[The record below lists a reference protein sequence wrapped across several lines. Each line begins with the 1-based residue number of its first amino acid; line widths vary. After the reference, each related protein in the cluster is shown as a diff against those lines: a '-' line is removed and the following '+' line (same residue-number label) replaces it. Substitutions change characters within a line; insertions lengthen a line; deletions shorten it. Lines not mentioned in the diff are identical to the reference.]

1 MKKQHWTGVFIE
13 LVIVIVGVFIGLQVN
28 NWNQARADARLG
40 QDYVKR
46 LTHDLQE
53 NLAGLRAEVAYYSAV
68 LESVQRTDEL
78 LRAADPDP
86 RALVVN
92 AYRATEISY
101 SAPVRATW
109 DQIVS
114 SGHLGLLPAGAVESG
129 LSQYYAFDTAQDIYR
144 AGLNSGYRQTARQII
159 PMSIQIAMR
168 AGCSDERDQRGNIVG
183 FARNCDLDVSPADLK
198 DVAAALRGD
207 PAVLADLRYQYS
219 FAVSA
224 TLNLGGI
231 EKRVEE
237 ALAALGAAPD
247 AAEKTAPRFS
257 PASERGVAI
266 RGECG
271 EATQSRKLKG

>member
-1 MKKQHWTGVFIE
+1 MKRQHWTGVFIE
-13 LVIVIVGVFIGLQVN
+13 LVIVVVGVFIGLQVN
-28 NWNQARADARLG
+28 NWNQARAEARLG

-53 NLAGLRAEVAYYSAV
+53 NLTGLRAEIAYYSAI
-68 LESVQRTDEL
+68 LESVQKTDQL

-92 AYRATEISY
+92 AYRATEINY
-101 SAPVRATW
+101 NAPVRATW

-144 AGLNSGYRQTARQII
+144 AGLNSAYRQTVRQII
-159 PMSIQIAMR
+159 PMTMQIAMR

-183 FARNCDLDVSPADLK
+183 FVKTCDLNVDPAVLRE
-198 DVAAALRGD
+198 VAAALRSN
-207 PAVLADLRYQYS
+207 PAVLADLQYQYS

-224 TLNLGGI
+224 TLNLGG
-231 EKRVEE
+231 VENNVE
-237 ALAALGAAPD
+237 GALAALGV
-247 AAEKTAPRFS
+247 S
-257 PASERGVAI
+257 PE
-266 RGECG
+266 
-271 EATQSRKLKG
+271 TLKH

>member
-1 MKKQHWTGVFIE
+1 MKKQQHWSGVFIE
-13 LVIVIVGVFIGLQVN
+13 LVIVVVGVFIGLQVN

-40 QDYVKR
+40 QDYVQR

-53 NLAGLRAEVAYYSAV
+53 NLTGLRAEIAYYSAV

-78 LRAADPDP
+78 LKATDPDP

-92 AYRATEISY
+92 AYRATEINY
-101 SAPVRATW
+101 NAPVRATW

-129 LSQYYAFDTAQDIYR
+129 LSQYYAFDSAQDVYR
-144 AGLNSGYRQTARQII
+144 VGLNSDYRQTVRRII
-159 PMSIQIAMR
+159 PITMQIAMR
-168 AGCSDERDQRGNIVG
+168 AGCSDVRNKLGNITG
-183 FARNCDLDVSPADLK
+183 FAKDCDFDVSPADLK
-198 DVAAALRGD
+198 DVAVALRSD

-224 TLNLGGI
+224 KLNLGGV
-231 EKRVEE
+231 EANVEE

-247 AAEKTAPRFS
+247 AAKQTVP
-257 PASERGVAI
+257 
-266 RGECG
+266 
-271 EATQSRKLKG
+271 